1 MAIHFALTD
10 QSTKDYGTAIATF
23 AESRDGKWSFHKFY
37 YEPEFKGGN
46 FGVEDC
52 ERR

>member
-1 MAIHFALTD
+1 V
-10 QSTKDYGTAIATF
+10 KGKG
-23 AESRDGKWSFHKFY
+23 GKWTFHKYY

-52 ERR
+52 THR